1 MSKQLIIR
9 IDPELKDRLFKLAQ
23 AEGKPASKMVR
34 DIIAEYVKERDIGP
48 HIDDLW
54 AKIGEK
60 LKAKGVT
67 PRRVDEAIRAS
78 RKGGR

>member
-23 AEGKPASKMVR
+23 AEGKPASRMVR

-54 AKIGEK
+54 ARIGEK

-67 PRRVDEAIRAS
+67 PRRIAAVIRES
-78 RKGGR
+78 RRGGR